1 MGHGQT
7 AGSPERCGKIGDIM
21 SDIETFKELV
31 NQALGNRKKTK
42 LHQDMEFLTELF
54 NNTEVSVTY
63 RAKKLADIYSVA
75 RTLNKNLKD
84 QDYKQLLN
92 KKNLKLFDNWAKNGE
107 INKDLLAFLNTTQ
120 IGRVSVGSKKGN
132 RIVSFLSKYAYYYTE
147 KNFPIYDSM
156 ADEHLK
162 TLHNKIGGDS
172 KVGGDKY
179 EKHFNRY
186 LTLIKHLKSN
196 GIEKFNDH
204 TLIDGIDAFLW
215 LYGIME
221 KSTKDAGNEVEK
233 KFLYSSTCGPLNGF
247 TKWYED
253 AKKFMQNNKQ

>member
-1 MGHGQT
+1 MGYGQT
-7 AGSPERCGKIGDIM
+7 AGSPERCAKIGDIM

-75 RTLNKNLKD
+75 RTLNPKLDHSDLLTKDNLR
-84 QDYKQLLN
+84 
-92 KKNLKLFDNWAKNGE
+92 LFDNWAESGKIKEDLKN
-107 INKDLLAFLNTTQ
+107 FLNTTGD
-120 IGRVSVGSKKGN
+120 IDGNPVGSKEGN
-132 RIVSFLSKYAYYYTE
+132 RIISFLSKYAYYYTE

-215 LYGIME
+215 LYGIMD
-221 KSTKDAGNEVEK
+221 KATKDAENEVEK

-253 AKKFMQNNKQ
+253 SKKFMQNNKQ

>member
-1 MGHGQT
+1 
-7 AGSPERCGKIGDIM
+7 M

-63 RAKKLADIYSVA
+63 KAKKLADIYSVA
-75 RTLNKNLKD
+75 RTLNPKLDHSDLLTKDNLR
-84 QDYKQLLN
+84 
-92 KKNLKLFDNWAKNGE
+92 LFDNWAESGKIKE
-107 INKDLLAFLNTTQ
+107 DLKKFLNTTED
-120 IGRVSVGSKKGN
+120 IDGNPVGSKEGN

-172 KVGGDKY
+172 KVDGDKY

-215 LYGIME
+215 LYGIMD
-221 KSTKDAGNEVEK
+221 KATKDAGNEVEK

-247 TKWYED
+247 MKWYED
-253 AKKFMQNNKQ
+253 SKKFMQNNKQ